1 VLKKE
6 LFDMGIR
13 VDEKPPNV
21 TLEKTSTGGMSI
33 NTQVKI
39 DLSEKLIKE
48 ILRIYGFHNGRLIIR
63 QPGLTDEQLID
74 ILNGNRVYI
83 PSIMVLNKIDLVNQG
98 FVREIQSKIGSN
110 FVPVSAD
117 ANINIGSLK
126 EAIYQKLE
134 FIKIFMRPKG
144 GETDFKEP
152 MIVRDGSS
160 IEDVCNKIHRNMARE
175 FRFANVW
182 GRSVKFAGQKVGLDH
197 RLHDSDILTI
207 TKKIG
212 A

>member
-1 VLKKE
+1 
-6 LFDMGIR
+6 MGIR

>member
-1 VLKKE
+1 
-6 LFDMGIR
+6 
-13 VDEKPPNV
+13 
-21 TLEKTSTGGMSI
+21 
-33 NTQVKI
+33 
-39 DLSEKLIKE
+39 
-48 ILRIYGFHNGRLIIR
+48 
-63 QPGLTDEQLID
+63 
-74 ILNGNRVYI
+74 
-83 PSIMVLNKIDLVNQG
+83 MVLNKIDLVNQG
-98 FVREIQSKIGSN
+98 FIREIQSQIGTS

-117 ANINIGSLK
+117 ANINIVSLK
-126 EAIYQKLE
+126 EAIYRRLE

-197 RLHDSDILTI
+197 RLYDSDILTI
-207 TKKIG
+207 TKRIG
-212 A
+212 T

>member
-1 VLKKE
+1 
-6 LFDMGIR
+6 MGIR

-39 DLSEKLIKE
+39 DISERLIKE

-63 QPGLTDEQLID
+63 EPGLTDEQLID
-74 ILNGNRVYI
+74 ILNGNRVVHSFNNGI
-83 PSIMVLNKIDLVNQG
+83 EQDRFSESRLCKGNSIKNRN
-98 FVREIQSKIGSN
+98 F

-117 ANINIGSLK
+117 ANINIVSLK
-126 EAIYQKLE
+126 EAIYRRLE

-197 RLHDSDILTI
+197 RLYDSDILTI